1 MWGKWIDCTVPVASR
16 EQFGFGQRA
25 WAAIGDAEGLVGQ
38 VGGWDRET
46 GRAKLLGLWSGSES
60 YGRFMRE
67 RHDEVFALSGQR
79 GSFTAIDTAAG
90 ETVLDVAGEMADLPG
105 ALEGLEGAELL
116 RVADCRVLPGRTGH
130 FIDVQRRVWGRGM
143 AAAGG
148 MRAGVVTRLAP
159 DRYLV
164 TTLWSG
170 RAAHDRYRTER
181 FPALRTRAGL
191 PDDLRSTTGHLIPLE
206 RDWCVVAAARLRP
219 VAEASAAPARA
230 GADVG

>member
-1 MWGKWIDCTVPVASR
+1 MWGKWIGCTVPVASR
-16 EQFGFGQRA
+16 ERFGSGQRA

-67 RHDEVFALSGQR
+67 RHDEVFALSGQK
-79 GSFTAIDTAAG
+79 GSFTAIDTAVG
-90 ETVLDVAGEMADLPG
+90 GTVLDMAGEVADLPG
-105 ALEGLEGAELL
+105 ALAGLKGSELL
-116 RVADCRVLPGRTGH
+116 RVADCRVLPGRAEH
-130 FIDVQRRVWGRGM
+130 FLDVQRRVWGPGM
-143 AAAGG
+143 AAASG

-170 RAAHDRYRTER
+170 RAAHDRYRTEH
-181 FPALRTRAGL
+181 FPALLDRAGL

-206 RDWCVVAAARLRP
+206 REWCVVAGARLRP
-219 VAEASAAPARA
+219 TAEASAIAAPA
-230 GADVG
+230 GADVC